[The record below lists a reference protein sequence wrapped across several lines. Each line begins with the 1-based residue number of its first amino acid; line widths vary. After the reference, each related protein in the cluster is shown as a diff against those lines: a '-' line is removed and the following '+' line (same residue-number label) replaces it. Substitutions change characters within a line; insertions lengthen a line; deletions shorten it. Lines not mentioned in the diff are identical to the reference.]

1 METFD
6 KLILSSE
13 ATSREGNGETGHT
26 MSVTVPLRQKCG
38 YTPSQLRHR
47 FGEEWQAQTVQVRD
61 RRIPIHMAVTPG
73 GRRIPLLKAMLST
86 ACERDCNYCSFRAG
100 RSYRRISFTAED
112 FAKTFIAI
120 YDAGTVDGLFLSG
133 GLSRGGANTQ
143 NTLLDTVEIL
153 RHKLNYCGYLHLKI
167 MPGAEQGQVEIA
179 MRLADRVSVNLEA
192 PNPTRLAYLAPS
204 KHFQDELLT
213 PLKWMEDIRT
223 RLSPNSTWKGRW
235 PSSTTQF
242 VVGAAG
248 ESDLEIL
255 NTVDQLNR
263 FHGLSRAYFEAF
275 DPVRDTPLE
284 NHTPEDPLRQHRLY
298 QASFL
303 MRDYGFDLEDL
314 PFGADGHLPLTRD
327 PKSLYAQRTL
337 SQSPIEVNMA
347 SRSELLRVPGI
358 GPQGAA
364 SILRSRQINRFR
376 ALSDL
381 RKVGIIAERA
391 APYITFDGHRPARQL
406 PLFQDETV

>member
-1 METFD
+1 MDMFD
-6 KLILSSE
+6 KLIVSSDATTKE
-13 ATSREGNGETGHT
+13 AVGEAGHARR
-26 MSVTVPLRQKCG
+26 VTVPHCG
-38 YTPSQLRHR
+38 YTSTQLRQR
-47 FGEEWQAQTVQVRD
+47 FGEAWQTQTAQVGD

-100 RSYRRISFTAED
+100 RNYKRITFAADE

-120 YDAGTVDGLFLSG
+120 YAAGTVDGLFLSG
-133 GLSRGGANTQ
+133 GLIRGGANTQ
-143 NTLLDTVEIL
+143 NTLLDAVEIL
-153 RHKLNYCGYLHLKI
+153 RHKLNYRGYLHLKI
-167 MPGAEQGQVEIA
+167 MPGAERGQVEMA

-192 PNPTRLAYLAPS
+192 PNPERLRRLAPT

-213 PLKWMEDIRT
+213 PLKWMEDIRS
-223 RLSPNSTWKGRW
+223 RLAPNSTWKGRW

-263 FHGLSRAYFEAF
+263 SHGLSRAYFEAF

-284 NHTPEDPLRQHRLY
+284 NHAPEDPMRQHRLY
-298 QASFL
+298 QASYL

-314 PFGADGHLPLTRD
+314 PFGTDGHLPLARD
-327 PKSLYAQRTL
+327 PKSLYAQGTL
-337 SQSPIEVNMA
+337 SQSPIEVNKA

-364 SILRSRQINRFR
+364 TILRSRQINRFR
-376 ALSDL
+376 ALSEL
-381 RKVGIIAERA
+381 RKVGIITERA
-391 APYITFDGHRPARQL
+391 APYITLDGHRPAQQL
-406 PLFQDETV
+406 PLFQDEGA